1 MDGALAAIEA
11 GGPAAL
17 SLRDVA
23 RRAGVSHAAP
33 AHHFGDKAGLLTAIA
48 AEGYALLAEA
58 TRTALED
65 GDEFLEAGVA
75 YIRFALSHR
84 AHYAVMFR
92 PDLYRADDAAVV
104 AAREA
109 AGAVLLEGV
118 RDALGSPRE
127 QDVVGG
133 AVAIWS
139 FTHGFATLALNG
151 NFDAGEGDDPD
162 AAVRQVAGGIVRLV
176 QAGAFGP
183 TPPARGRRRS
193 PRRSP
198 RR

>member
-1 MDGALAAIEA
+1 MDGALAAIDA
-11 GGPAAL
+11 AGPAGL

-48 AEGYALLAEA
+48 AEGYALLAEV
-58 TRTALED
+58 TRSALEE
-65 GDEFLEAGVA
+65 GEEFLEAGVA
-75 YIRFALSHR
+75 YIRFALTHR

-104 AAREA
+104 AVRDAA
-109 AGAVLLEGV
+109 AGVLLEGV

-127 QDVVGG
+127 EDVVGG

-151 NFDAGEGDDPD
+151 NFDADDPD
-162 AAVRQVAGGIVRLV
+162 AAVRQVAAAIARLV
-176 QAGAFGP
+176 EAGAFGP